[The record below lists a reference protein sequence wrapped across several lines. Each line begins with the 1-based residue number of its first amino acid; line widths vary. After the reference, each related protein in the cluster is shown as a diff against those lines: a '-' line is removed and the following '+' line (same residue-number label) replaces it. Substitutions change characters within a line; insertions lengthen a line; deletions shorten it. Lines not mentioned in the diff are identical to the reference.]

1 MGNSFD
7 YVWRVLWSYRCG
19 AVEAGLDLA
28 SVDEDLWEYR
38 LNEGSTSSQTYAS
51 MMKRRDRALDY
62 IDGMINAAFD
72 FGRKVER
79 MGLSDW
85 P

>member
-38 LNEGSTSSQTYAS
+38 LNEGSTSSQTYH
-51 MMKRRDRALDY
+51 RRHDQR
-62 IDGMINAAFD
+62 GVRFRPE
-72 FGRKVER
+72 GRKNGIE
-79 MGLSDW
+79 
-85 P
+85 